1 MLFRSTLLKGAYGDA
16 VRYRAGGASA
26 AAKYG
31 ALAVIVRSVTAAYD
45 DNPHTGALRYNDS
58 FPKIPAIAISTKGA
72 CFFRYR
78 LYGFRRFNVFHFNYF
93 N

>member
-1 MLFRSTLLKGAYGDA
+1 M
-16 VRYRAGGASA
+16 

-58 FPKIPAIAISTKGA
+58 FPKIPALAISTKGA
-72 CFFRYR
+72 DK
-78 LYGFRRFNVFHFNYF
+78 LSGFIKGIYKEENLLSDLIAKCCRILLDTM
-93 N
+93 